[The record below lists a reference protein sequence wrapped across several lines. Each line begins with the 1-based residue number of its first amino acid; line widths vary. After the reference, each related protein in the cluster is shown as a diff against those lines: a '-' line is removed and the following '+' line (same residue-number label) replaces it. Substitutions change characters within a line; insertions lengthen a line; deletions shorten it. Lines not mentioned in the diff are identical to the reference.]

1 MPNYSYQCLDC
12 KSKFELF
19 FYIKDYQE
27 KPKCIK
33 CNKKNTERM
42 YIIDVASQSA
52 SVKKMD
58 SELKTIGDLA
68 RRNSD
73 RLSEDEKQHLYKK
86 HNEYKDEQYQKPLPT
101 GMSRV
106 KKQPKIKWPG
116 STGLKK
122 KRDIKK

>member
-1 MPNYSYQCLDC
+1 MPTYSYQCLDC
-12 KSKFELF
+12 KNKFELF

-27 KPKCIK
+27 KPKCTQ

-42 YIIDVASQSA
+42 YAIDVASQSA

-58 SELKTIGDLA
+58 TELKTLGDLA

-73 RLSEDEKQHLYKK
+73 KLSDDEKHHLYIK

-116 STGLKK
+116 SSGLKK

>member
-1 MPNYSYQCLDC
+1 
-12 KSKFELF
+12 
-19 FYIKDYQE
+19 
-27 KPKCIK
+27 
-33 CNKKNTERM
+33 M
-42 YIIDVASQSA
+42 YVVDVASQSA

-58 SELKTIGDLA
+58 TELKTLGDLA

-73 RLSEDEKQHLYKK
+73 KLSEDEKHHLYIK

-116 STGLKK
+116 SSGLKK